1 LVPDTPLPAVVIPY
15 DALLEHWRGHR
26 RVTRRMIQ
34 AFPDDA
40 LFGFSI
46 GGMRPFSAMALEMI
60 RMASAGVRGLATRE
74 WPIVYPKDAPTP
86 STKAELLRLWDETTD
101 EIEALWPRI
110 PPQRFQE
117 VDKAFGQWEGV
128 VYGCSSTG
136 STTRSIIA
144 GRHTCTCARLA
155 SSRRPST
162 TGADSRH
169 RSGQSRSESIGLKR
183 VPRPARR

>member
-1 LVPDTPLPAVVIPY
+1 MAPDTPSPAVAIPY
-15 DALLEHWRGHR
+15 DALLEHWQGHR

-34 AFPDDA
+34 AFPDEA
-40 LFGFSI
+40 LFGFSV

-60 RMASAGVRGLATRE
+60 RMASAGMRGLATRE
-74 WPIVYPKDAPTP
+74 WPNVYPKDAPTP

-128 VYGCSSTG
+128 VYGLFLYWIDNEIHHRG
-136 STTRSIIA
+136 QGYVYLRAVGVEPPAFYDRS
-144 GRHTCTCARLA
+144 
-155 SSRRPST
+155 
-162 TGADSRH
+162 
-169 RSGQSRSESIGLKR
+169 
-183 VPRPARR
+183 

>member
-1 LVPDTPLPAVVIPY
+1 MALDQPSPAVVIPC
-15 DALLEHWRGHR
+15 DALLEHWQGHR

-60 RMASAGVRGLATRE
+60 RMASAGMRGLATRE

-86 STKAELLRLWDETTD
+86 STKSELLRLWDQTTD
-101 EIEALWPRI
+101 EIEALWPTI
-110 PPQRFQE
+110 PPLRFQE

-128 VYGCSSTG
+128 VYGLFLYWIDNEIHHRGQGYVYLRTLG
-136 STTRSIIA
+136 VEPPAFYERS
-144 GRHTCTCARLA
+144 
-155 SSRRPST
+155 
-162 TGADSRH
+162 
-169 RSGQSRSESIGLKR
+169 
-183 VPRPARR
+183 

>member
-1 LVPDTPLPAVVIPY
+1 MALDKPLPEVVIPY
-15 DALLEHWRGHR
+15 DALLEHWQGHR

-40 LFGFSI
+40 LFGFSL

-60 RMASAGVRGLATRE
+60 RMASAGMRGLATRE
-74 WPIVYPKDAPTP
+74 WPVVYPEDAPAP
-86 STKAELLRLWDETTD
+86 RTKPELLRLWDQTTD

-128 VYGCSSTG
+128 VYGLFLYWIDNEIHHRG
-136 STTRSIIA
+136 QGYVYLRALGIEPPAFYDRS
-144 GRHTCTCARLA
+144 
-155 SSRRPST
+155 
-162 TGADSRH
+162 
-169 RSGQSRSESIGLKR
+169 
-183 VPRPARR
+183 